1 LGNSLFYLD
10 PLKIFSYTPVLLAL
24 SDYGVRH
31 KRKIIGQNGLCPVR
45 LAPVFNLQ
53 KKIFIGRSF
62 MGRVAIIGV
71 GQSAFV
77 RGYPGSI
84 RELAFEGFKECMADA
99 QVSVKEIDAS
109 VICSAPEYDKQ
120 RSPAGVFAEYL
131 GLTPQP
137 TFYVETLCSSSSTGV
152 KLAYSLI
159 KSGLHDVVVVLGF
172 QKMSEIS
179 SAESQERMG
188 RGADIQWESPFGT
201 MMPAYYAMYARAHMK
216 KYGTTPEDL
225 ALIRVKASTYGQINE
240 KAVYRKPVA
249 LDMFSDP
256 QSPMSG
262 PVASPLR
269 VGDCCANADGSSCI
283 ILASEEKAK
292 ALSKKPV
299 WILGVGAASSP
310 VNMAGRALFTGLA
323 VGEEAGKQAY
333 KMAGV
338 SPKDVDV
345 AEVHDCFTIAEMMAY
360 ENLGFAK
367 PGEGKDLI
375 KSKETYKEGIIP
387 VNVDGGL
394 LSKGHPIGATGG
406 SQIRTIV
413 LQLRGQAGDMQVK
426 NPEIGLVHNIGGVG
440 LYGNV
445 TILGRS

>member
-1 LGNSLFYLD
+1 
-10 PLKIFSYTPVLLAL
+10 
-24 SDYGVRH
+24 
-31 KRKIIGQNGLCPVR
+31 
-45 LAPVFNLQ
+45 
-53 KKIFIGRSF
+53 
-62 MGRVAIIGV
+62 MGKVGIIGV

-84 RELAFEGFKECMADA
+84 RELAFEGFRECMLDA
-99 QVSVKEIDAS
+99 HITAKDIDAS

-120 RSPAGVFAEYL
+120 RSPAGVFAEYF

-137 TFYVETLCSSSSTGV
+137 TFYVESLCSSSSMGV
-152 KLAYSLI
+152 RLAYSLV
-159 KSGLHDVVVVLGF
+159 KSGLHDVVAVVGF

-201 MMPAYYAMYARAHMK
+201 MMPAYYAMYARAHMA
-216 KYGTTPEDL
+216 KYGTTSDDL
-225 ALIRVKASTYGQINE
+225 ALIRVKAATYGQINE
-240 KAVYRKPVA
+240 KAVYRKPVTFE
-249 LDMFSDP
+249 MFSDP
-256 QSPMSG
+256 ESPMSN

-283 ILASEEKAK
+283 IVAGEEKAK
-292 ALSKKPV
+292 ALCKKPI
-299 WILGVGAASSP
+299 WILGLGAASTA
-310 VNMAGRALFTGLA
+310 VNMAGRELFTGLT
-323 VGEEAGKQAY
+323 VGEHAGEQAY
-333 KMAGV
+333 KMAGIT
-338 SPKDVDV
+338 PKDIDV

-375 KSKETYKEGIIP
+375 KSKETYKEGSIP

-413 LQLRGQAGDMQVK
+413 LQLRGEAGEMQVK
-426 NPEIGLVHNIGGVG
+426 DPEIGLIHNIGGVG

-445 TILGRS
+445 TILGR